1 MKMYVLFVLLLSHN
15 FLFAQSNF
23 SPEIQKVRDVL
34 TKQQKSWNDGRIED
48 FMQGYWKSDSLT
60 FIGKKGITKGWQQTL
75 DNYKKSY
82 PDKSTMGQLQFDIL
96 EIGQLSPSTIHV
108 IGKWNLQREESKGN
122 LGGHFT
128 LIFKK
133 IKNQWVIVS
142 DHTS

>member
-1 MKMYVLFVLLLSHN
+1 MKTNLFIFAIFINLFV
-15 FLFAQSNF
+15 FAHKG
-23 SPEIQKVRDVL
+23 PTEIQKVKDVL
-34 TKQQKSWNDGRIED
+34 IAQQKSWNDGRLED

-60 FIGKKGITKGWQQTL
+60 FIGKKGVTKGWQQTL

-82 PDKSTMGQLQFDIL
+82 PDKSSMGQLIFDIL
-96 EIGQLSPSTIHV
+96 EVEQFSATTIYV

-128 LIFKK
+128 LVFKK
-133 IKNQWVIVS
+133 INDKWVIVS